1 MKNNFENLGVSASK
15 SMLLARYLIEPPT
28 QGEVVFNDQAES
40 TQGEIIRE
48 LKETIG
54 HYKLYKTEAY
64 EIEDDTNYVTEDY
77 MQKVVVENFGR
88 QKDALEESL

>member
-1 MKNNFENLGVSASK
+1 M
-15 SMLLARYLIEPPT
+15 
-28 QGEVVFNDQAES
+28 
-40 TQGEIIRE
+40 RE

-88 QKDALEESL
+88 FKDALEESLQSEAFDGMLSL